1 MILLVEN
8 CIKVDATT
16 LLAKTRGGPIDDALV
31 AYWTAEWND
40 LGPRRR
46 VERLE
51 ITTTPQRLGGVHRW
65 WRCPNCRRRC
75 GILLA
80 PDPESPLACRL
91 CWKARY
97 VSAFPHRQRRWK
109 QFEWLLRHDHLTS
122 KEQERQLAFLSG
134 RRRRGI
140 RRGRR
145 IRQRTKRISQA
156 LEESLLQSLE
166 LWGLPFERAELEAKL
181 QALRTLEAQVLQS
194 RNRRET
200 CSDERRG

>member
-1 MILLVEN
+1 MILFVDN

-31 AYWTAEWND
+31 VYWTAEWND

-75 GILLA
+75 RILLA

-91 CWKARY
+91 CWGAQY
-97 VSAFPHRQRRWK
+97 LSAFPHRQRRWK
-109 QFEWLLRHDHLTS
+109 QFEWLRHDHSTS
-122 KEQERQLAFLSG
+122 KEQERQLAFLSA
-134 RRRRGI
+134 RRRRGV

-145 IRQRTKRISQA
+145 LGQRTKRLSRA
-156 LEESLLQSLE
+156 LEESVLLSLE
-166 LWGLPFERAELEAKL
+166 LCGALDEKAELEAKL
-181 QALRTLEAQVLQS
+181 EVLRSLEAQVLPAS
-194 RNRRET
+194 K
-200 CSDERRG
+200 